1 MKRRVLSVHWP
12 EGMGML
18 PRGDDYA
25 TVAAEALRLSV
36 WRVGCVALGC
46 KVSAAEVR
54 MVIQCDD
61 RHEPH
66 ALIDWVRAAAAF
78 AISCYTGYAPH
89 WDAAYAYEWVAAD
102 CAGVHIMQC
111 IADAPASIG
120 ERCNADT
127 TVL

>member
-1 MKRRVLSVHWP
+1 MKHRVLCVQWA
-12 EGMGML
+12 EGFGLL
-18 PRGDDYA
+18 PRGTDYA

-46 KVSAAEVR
+46 RVNAAEVR

-61 RHEPH
+61 RQEPQ

-78 AISCYTGYAPH
+78 AISCYTGYAPE
-89 WDAAYAYEWVAAD
+89 WDAPYHYEWVAAD

-111 IADAPASIG
+111 IADAPAPLPGCFS
-120 ERCNADT
+120 ADT
-127 TVL
+127 TVI

>member
-1 MKRRVLSVHWP
+1 MERRVLSVHWP
-12 EGMGML
+12 EGFGLL
-18 PRGDDYA
+18 PRGHDYA

-46 KVSAAEVR
+46 RVSSAEVR

-61 RHEPH
+61 RHEPQ

-78 AISCYTGYAPH
+78 AISCYTGYAPE
-89 WDAAYAYEWVAAD
+89 WDAPYQYEWVTTE
-102 CAGVHIMQC
+102 CAGIHIMQC
-111 IADAPASIG
+111 MADPHSPTA
-120 ERCNADT
+120 ERYSADT